1 MGRISLPH
9 LNKSGHSMFW
19 DSMWDD
25 KHNYTKLLN
34 NNIFIHTCIPLIFDD
49 YSNINLLFLIKKNKK
64 NLNNNIIKYK
74 VFMRKMNHNMP
85 NVFKSLKKNKLL
97 SFLSKTWIFKYQ
109 SWIILYMYIYISN
122 MENKFLKSK
131 FATSTVYSYQNIY
144 FNYYYNLQKFNYNN
158 DLYSNKLIKKNTF

>member
-9 LNKSGHSMFW
+9 LNKAGHSMFW

-49 YSNINLLFLIKKNKK
+49 YSNVNLLFLIKKNN
-64 NLNNNIIKYK
+64 NLDDNIIKYRI
-74 VFMRKMNHNMP
+74 FMRNVAHNKI
-85 NVFKSLKKNKLL
+85 NVYNSLKKNKSL
-97 SFLSKTWIFKYQ
+97 SFLSKTWILKYQ

-122 MENKFLKSK
+122 IENKIAKLRFPLS
-131 FATSTVYSYQNIY
+131 SEYLYQHIY

-158 DLYSNKLIKKNTF
+158 EFYSYKLIKKNTF